1 MSVGWIA
8 FVALRRWAVSKRT
21 TGAGRRLSWV
31 AAGAMLVAVT
41 GCAEMLMPRFDGGLL
56 NPDFQLLKAGDV
68 MEGVKCA
75 MVSFMDDREK
85 GLLKRREEEAH
96 AVTHGKGASFFS
108 AIETRGN
115 NELIFSP
122 YHLSMT
128 KGMRQCGYGTHAIC
142 PKDSKDSKASKDCKL
157 TLDKH
162 HLQVCEANK
171 CDEELVSASGEDR
184 RLGAAVWDYGSGG
197 AKGKCVPVPD
207 YSRFALDET
216 VAASAL
222 LTLQAAN
229 TGSVSYTRLIAGS
242 LPFHNIIA
250 SGLGPNQLPFP
261 QLSATPKGTTTFE
274 MTGVIPQSIHA
285 FNQGVTASTYAP
297 SSLGDYRIKEDNYFV
312 GGVGGPEPI
321 VAARSVAIT
330 PTAPVPAAGPPSA
343 PPGEA
348 EVRRAPVPPP
358 PPPPLSREDIA
369 KLKTRITTTRD
380 RTRPYFKIQPS
391 LEVELDKLDK
401 SIGTAK
407 PVTRAI
413 GDEVT
418 AGLDQVD
425 NKREQLNQKDRQTDT
440 DIKVLIRHLN
450 HYLDFVF
457 GDAKPQPPAK
467 ADATTTVK
475 VTTTAA
481 PKPGIA
487 NGTSEKDETKLVRID
502 DALVTFERKK
512 KELIDLALNINN
524 SDLATKALKDLTTQ
538 TANATARLIKAKEDW
553 AKRIADEKDIEK
565 QKVKVPAYQSQDFGK
580 RCRTDLWQFEVE
592 AKTRVDFMG
601 LKRMLDNVV
610 ERQEERVYRGI
621 PDVTLDQLVLT
632 SSFNFVL
639 DASAGT
645 YHIFRFLPVLVPP
658 TVGLKKE
665 HTHTLKITLKG
676 KKTKNKGSGDESG
689 SKRLIASCQQRV
701 SVGKAED
708 QRGNL
713 DFCTTEQGQLLE
725 GILQALDKSNSGGA
739 AQ

>member
-1 MSVGWIA
+1 MFEGMT
-8 FVALRRWAVSKRT
+8 R
-21 TGAGRRLSWV
+21 AGRRLISV
-31 AAGAMLVAVT
+31 VVGVSLAGIA

-75 MVSFMDDREK
+75 MVSFMHDREK
-85 GLLKRREEEAH
+85 ELLKRREEEAH
-96 AVTHGKGASFFS
+96 ALAHGKGTPFFS
-108 AIETRGN
+108 AIETRGS
-115 NELIFSP
+115 NEFTFSP
-122 YHLSMT
+122 YHLGMT
-128 KGMRQCGYGTHAIC
+128 KGMRQCEYGTHAGC
-142 PKDSKDSKASKDCKL
+142 PKESKGCKL
-157 TLDKH
+157 TPDKR
-162 HLQVCEANK
+162 HLQVCEANN
-171 CDEELVSASGEDR
+171 CDEELISTAGEDR
-184 RLGAAVWDYGSGG
+184 RLGAAVWDYGSG
-197 AKGKCVPVPD
+197 KGKCVPVPD

-229 TGSVSYTRLIAGS
+229 TGSVSYTRLIADG

-274 MTGVIPQSIHA
+274 MTGVMPQSIHA
-285 FNQGVTASTYAP
+285 FNQGITASTYAP
-297 SSLGDYRIKEDNYFV
+297 SSPGDYRIREDDYFV
-312 GGVGGPEPI
+312 GGVGGPEAARVAR
-321 VAARSVAIT
+321 VAAPPAAA
-330 PTAPVPAAGPPSA
+330 PTAPSGQGVPPD
-343 PPGEA
+343 GEA
-348 EVRRAPVPPP
+348 AEARRA

-369 KLKTRITTTRD
+369 KLKTRITATRD
-380 RTRPYFKIQPS
+380 RTKPYFKIQPN
-391 LEVELDKLDK
+391 LEAELDKLDK

-407 PVTRAI
+407 PVTRAT

-418 AGLDQVD
+418 AGLDQID
-425 NKREQLNQKDRQTDT
+425 NRREQLNQQDRQTDAE
-440 DIKVLIRHLN
+440 IKDLIRHLN
-450 HYLDFVF
+450 HYLEFVF
-457 GDAKPQPPAK
+457 GDAKSQPPSKSDARATDGKTTLKVPTK
-467 ADATTTVK
+467 AT
-475 VTTTAA
+475 
-481 PKPGIA
+481 PKPGNA
-487 NGTSEKDETKLVRID
+487 DGASEKDDTKLVRLD

-512 KELIDLALNINN
+512 KDLIDLALKINN

-553 AKRIADEKDIEK
+553 AKKITDDKDSSR
-565 QKVKVPAYQSQDFGK
+565 QKAKIPAFQTQEFAK

-639 DASAGT
+639 DTSAGT

-658 TVGLKKE
+658 TVGVKKE
-665 HTHTLKITLKG
+665 HTHSLKITLKG
-676 KKTKNKGSGDESG
+676 KKTKNKGGGDESG

-701 SVGKAED
+701 SVGKSED
-708 QRGNL
+708 QTGNL

-725 GILQALDKSNSGGA
+725 GILQALDKSNSGGGGA
-739 AQ
+739 SQ